1 MTDPDLSQQ
10 FNWLQAEIDALR
22 ARNDVLT
29 TALKYTVKSSPQ
41 AARLIALIERNF
53 TKPKSQRR
61 FQACHQTSIGM
72 HLRRPLAMSR
82 NGAKFRHALITDLL
96 PIAHLMPLPARSP
109 QRAAAAPIS
118 MPTAQQTH
126 PTLITFIQIPP
137 GLLRCQAHSLLPLT

>member
-41 AARLIALIERNF
+41 AARLIALIEKELHEAKVSA
-53 TKPKSQRR
+53 TL
-61 FQACHQTSIGM
+61 QACHQTSIGM

-82 NGAKFRHALITDLL
+82 NGAKFRHPLITDLL

>member
-41 AARLIALIERNF
+41 AARLIALIEKELHEAKVSATLSGVPSNVYRDAFAAASGNV
-53 TKPKSQRR
+53 S
-61 FQACHQTSIGM
+61 
-72 HLRRPLAMSR
+72 
-82 NGAKFRHALITDLL
+82 KFRHPLITDLL